1 MQDPRTGVIQPDQDM
16 TPEERERQREEAA
29 RDLEDLK
36 QAWLRAYQ
44 AQGMDT
50 KTVNYD
56 ALLLEDSEDD
66 AKDPG

>member
-44 AQGMDT
+44 AQGMDP